1 MSNRRLFFVSFFTT
15 VVVVVAYFYFT
26 QSKPRSRSGPPDLV
40 RINRRVYL
48 TSQLQPQHILPL
60 GERGFRTIIDIRP
73 DGEEPGQ
80 PSSVDIRQRAQGGG
94 LKFHYVPV
102 PHDNIPDEAVAAV
115 KEALSEDPAPVLLY
129 CRTGRRAART
139 LALAEASRADGPSC
153 DSILNMVKAAGFS
166 AEDLKD
172 NITQRIAQ
180 RPPTPAPAA
189 AKANP

>member
-1 MSNRRLFFVSFFTT
+1 MSNRRLFFLSFFAT
-15 VVVVVAYFYFT
+15 VIVVVAYFYFT
-26 QSKPRSRSGPPDLV
+26 QSTPRSRFGPPGLV

-48 TSQLQPQHILPL
+48 TSQLQPRHVEMLSNSGIK
-60 GERGFRTIIDIRP
+60 TIIDIRP
-73 DGEEPGQ
+73 DGEEGGQ
-80 PSSVDIRQRAQGGG
+80 AAAATIQAEAERVG
-94 LKFHYVPV
+94 LKFHYAPV
-102 PHDNIPDEAVAAV
+102 PHENIPDDAVSAV
-115 KEALSEDPAPVLLY
+115 RDALAKDPAPVLLY

-180 RPPTPAPAA
+180 RAPAIAPA